1 MVRGGRSIIGG
12 CWYNT
17 VEMWGGGGAL
27 GCDYQLSNFIIFRA
41 WPLLKISEDT
51 KVKLGHVAGT
61 GKIFMRMAV
70 QL

>member
-1 MVRGGRSIIGG
+1 M
-12 CWYNT
+12 
-17 VEMWGGGGAL
+17 AL

-51 KVKLGHVAGT
+51 KVKSGHMAGT